1 MVLIGLLASLSLN
14 AQSSRYGRRRNSQQN
29 MKQKNTRQT
38 SQQQKT
44 ETQQRLQKTSDL
56 KEEKKVNTKQKD
68 RDLSRRFDSR
78 KPVLTESAVKKIL
91 EDRIQ
96 KGLLERELAPNIK
109 SSTTETFLSQSECSS
124 ILSEYKN
131 LVNNFELVEV
141 TRIKPEWYKRYGEEL
156 VKFQKI
162 VDALYFSIRRSSNE
176 QYEDAVDKF
185 QKQQEA
191 CLKFL
196 KEKPPK
202 ISKNEYEALFVKNT
216 KIRQQNYLKRLQ
228 QEREAAAKRRQ
239 EYIRQQNEM
248 HQYLKEHP
256 EFLKEHPEILKE
268 HPELQ
273 KLYPNAMTKTSKT
286 ASSKDDKTKAKKSR
300 K

>member
-68 RDLSRRFDSR
+68 RDLSRRFDPR

-96 KGLLERELAPNIK
+96 KGLLERELAPDIK

-141 TRIKPEWYKRYGEEL
+141 TRIKPEWYKQYGVEL
-156 VKFQKI
+156 EKFQKI
-162 VDALYFSIRRSSNE
+162 ADSIYFAIRRSSDE
-176 QYEDAVDKF
+176 QYEDALLKF
-185 QKQQEA
+185 QKQKET
-191 CLKFL
+191 CFRFL
-196 KEKPPK
+196 KEPQPK
-202 ISKNEYEALFVKNT
+202 ISKDQYSALVLKNT
-216 KIRQQNYLKRLQ
+216 KIRQQNYVKRLQ

-256 EFLKEHPEILKE
+256 EFLKEHPEVLKE
-268 HPELQ
+268 NPDLVKKFPELLKYLPKNQGNQ
-273 KLYPNAMTKTSKT
+273 KPAQSGGK
-286 ASSKDDKTKAKKSR
+286 
-300 K
+300 